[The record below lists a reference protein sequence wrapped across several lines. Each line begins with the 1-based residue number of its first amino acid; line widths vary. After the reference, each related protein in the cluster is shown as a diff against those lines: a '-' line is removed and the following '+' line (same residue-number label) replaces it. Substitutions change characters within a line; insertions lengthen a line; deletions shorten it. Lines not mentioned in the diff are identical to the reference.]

1 MKRFLI
7 LVLILCLMGCTT
19 LSNHTKDWRI
29 YDSCEACEKVNT
41 AILVLLIGLMSL
53 VFSTPCICLVRLM
66 PNCHDLLDLHETAG
80 RLANT

>member
-53 VFSTPCICLVRLM
+53 CFVNTVYMFSAPHAEL
-66 PNCHDLLDLHETAG
+66 P
-80 RLANT
+80 